1 MTNKERAE
9 MMNLR
14 KRVES
19 QRSEIKRLTD
29 EISRLR
35 EEAVI
40 SERGKNIT
48 HKPPVRNG

>member
-9 MMNLR
+9 MTNLR

-35 EEAVI
+35 EEIKWAKAH
-40 SERGKNIT
+40 ET
-48 HKPPVRNG
+48 D